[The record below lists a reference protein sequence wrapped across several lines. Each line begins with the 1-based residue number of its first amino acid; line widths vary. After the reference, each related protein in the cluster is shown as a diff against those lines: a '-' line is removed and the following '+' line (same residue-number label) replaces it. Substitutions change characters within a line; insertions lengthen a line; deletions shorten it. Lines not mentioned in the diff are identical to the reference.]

1 MKTRT
6 SIHAG
11 VGPQGCSP
19 ETQHFMQR
27 ALEMQRKVE
36 NCLAQGSGSVNPPWV
51 GNIIPPNNGG
61 SLIGSAYPDRSGWC
75 G

>member
-27 ALEMQRKVE
+27 ALAMRRQVE
-36 NCLAQGSGSVNPPWV
+36 NCLARGSNATPPVSGGVWNP
-51 GNIIPPNNGG
+51 NEGG